1 MGGGCK
7 MKDVEIKAINEL
19 LSNSSTSWLSKQTGI
34 NRVTVWKLKNGKIKV
49 ENLTFKN
56 GLLLLNLLK
65 SGSNN
70 KNKKIF

>member
-1 MGGGCK
+1 

-49 ENLTFKN
+49 ENLTFRN

-65 SGSNN
+65 SEV
-70 KNKKIF
+70 K